1 MRGRLARTMMVVGT
15 VVAVVPVG
23 VRWSTGGAAPARRPE
38 AAPRRLEAAGL
49 AIELNATDG
58 DAGLQVSLNGPPWRE
73 LTLLRPD
80 GREILHLEA
89 TGPMRRFGLTEL
101 FSESSEPP
109 FTRFPLEEF
118 LALFQEGRYR
128 LVGRTVDGRRLVGAA
143 SLSHVLPA
151 PPEILA
157 PSDGAAVP
165 ADGFRVRWRPGPPV
179 PGERIVA
186 FEVTLEREDPLRTFT
201 VQVPAAIRGVR
212 VPGAYLEPGVEYA
225 LEVVA
230 LEEGG
235 NRTLTAMAVTAR

>member
-1 MRGRLARTMMVVGT
+1 MRGRLARTMLAVGAA
-15 VVAVVPVG
+15 VAVAPLG
-23 VRWSTGGAAPARRPE
+23 ARWSTGDAAPAGRLE
-38 AAPRRLEAAGL
+38 ATSRRLEAGHL

-58 DAGLQVSLNGPPWRE
+58 DAGLQLFLNGPPWRE
-73 LTLLRPD
+73 LRLLRPD

-118 LALFQEGRYR
+118 LTLFPEGPYR
-128 LVGRTVDGRRLVGAA
+128 LVGRTVDGRRLVGTAP
-143 SLSHVLPA
+143 LRHVLPA

-157 PSDGAAVP
+157 PADGAAVP
-165 ADGFRVRWRPGPPV
+165 AEGFRVRWRPGPPAA
-179 PGERIVA
+179 GERVVA
-186 FEVTLEREDPLRTFT
+186 FEVTVERQDPLRSFS
-201 VQVPAAIRGVR
+201 VQVPAGVRSVR
-212 VPGAYLEPGVEYA
+212 VPGGYLEPGVEYA

-235 NRTLTAMAVTAR
+235 NRTLTAIAVTAR